1 MKRLHSFIL
10 KSFLG
15 PLAFTFFVCMFVLLM
30 QFLWRYID
38 ELVGKGLDW
47 TVIAE
52 FLFYVSATLVPM
64 ALPLAILLA
73 SIMTFGNMG
82 ENYELIAMKAAGI
95 SLQRIMKPLTILIIL
110 ISLGAF
116 YFSNNIMPIASLKT
130 TTLLRDIKRQNPEL
144 ILKEGIFTNDLP
156 KFSVKVGK
164 INKNTGMMYDL
175 LIYDHR
181 ENLGNT
187 DVTVADSGTM
197 VTSADKLTMNLTLYS
212 GNIYQEVKQR
222 PRNRNKNHPS
232 RRIKFRVFKQN
243 ISLPGTDLKR
253 TDENVYKNSYRM
265 LNLGQLVNQE
275 DSLELNLK
283 KEKDNFT
290 KSLLARHYFQ
300 KEPKNLLRDSIKSVL
315 ITEKI
320 QDADSLFNK
329 LSLSKKLTTI
339 SYALNKG
346 RKARENI
353 SRKDGEFSGQI
364 KWIRKYTNEWHRKFT
379 LPFACFIFFFIGA
392 PLGAIIRK
400 GGLGMPV
407 IISILF
413 FIVYYIIS
421 MTAERFSKEL
431 VLEPVW
437 GMWMSSLIVLPLG
450 IILTYKATTD
460 STVFNIE
467 NYIDFFKKINP
478 LKFFKKKDA

>member
-15 PLAFTFFVCMFVLLM
+15 PLAFTFFICMFVLLM
-30 QFLWRYID
+30 QFLWKYID
-38 ELVGKGLDW
+38 EFVGKGLEW
-47 TVIAE
+47 TIIAE

-95 SLQRIMKPLTILIIL
+95 SLQRIMKPLIILIIF

-116 YFSNNIMPIASLKT
+116 YFSNNIMPVASLKT
-130 TTLLRDIKRQNPEL
+130 STLLYDIKKQNPEL

-164 INKNTGMMYDL
+164 IDKNTGMMHDL

-197 VTSADKLTMNLTLYS
+197 VTSDDKLTMNLTLYS
-212 GNIYQEVKQR
+212 GNIYQEVKQKR
-222 PRNRNKNHPS
+222 RDKNHPS
-232 RRIKFRVFKQN
+232 RRIKFNVFRQN
-243 ISLPGTDLKR
+243 IDLPGNDLKR
-253 TDENVYKNSYRM
+253 TNEDKFKNSYRM
-265 LNLGQLVNQE
+265 LNLSQLNNQE
-275 DSLELNLK
+275 DSLTLILDK
-283 KEKDNFT
+283 SKDNFT
-290 KSLLARHYFQ
+290 RSLLAKHYFQ
-300 KEPKNLLRDSIKSVL
+300 KESKSIRNDSIKSQLVKEQTL
-315 ITEKI
+315 N
-320 QDADSLFNK
+320 ADSLFANF
-329 LSLSKKLTTI
+329 SSTDKLTSI
-339 SYALNKG
+339 SYALDKG

-353 SRKDGEFSGQI
+353 SRKEGEYSAQI
-364 KWIRKYTNEWHRKFT
+364 KWIRKFTNEWHRKFT

-407 IISILF
+407 IVSILF
-413 FIVYYIIS
+413 FIIYYIIS

-431 VLEPVW
+431 VLAPVW
-437 GMWMSSLIVLPLG
+437 GMWLSSLIVLPLG
-450 IILTYKATTD
+450 IVLTYKATTD
-460 STVFNIE
+460 SSVFNIE
-467 NYIDFFKKINP
+467 NYVEFLKKINP
-478 LKFFKKKDA
+478 LKLFKKKNA

>member
-1 MKRLHSFIL
+1 
-10 KSFLG
+10 
-15 PLAFTFFVCMFVLLM
+15 MFVLLM

-38 ELVGKGLDW
+38 ELVGKGLHW
-47 TVIAE
+47 TIIAE

-82 ENYELIAMKAAGI
+82 ENYELLAMKAAGI
-95 SLQRIMKPLTILIIL
+95 SLQRIMKPLIILVIL

-130 TTLLRDIKRQNPEL
+130 ATLLRDIKKQNPEL

-164 INKNTGMMYDL
+164 INKNTGMMHDL

-181 ENLGNT
+181 KNLGNT

-197 VTSADKLTMNLTLYS
+197 VISDDKLTMNLTLYS
-212 GNIYQEVKQR
+212 GNIYQEVKQK
-222 PRNRNKNHPS
+222 PRKRNKNHPS

-243 ISLPGTDLKR
+243 ISLPGNELKR
-253 TDENVYKNSYRM
+253 TDESIYKNSYRM
-265 LNLGQLVNQE
+265 LNLGQLTNQE
-275 DSLELNLK
+275 DSLSLKLN
-283 KEKDNFT
+283 KEKTIFA
-290 KSLLARHYFQ
+290 KSLANKYFS
-300 KEPKNLLRDSIKSVL
+300 KEPKTLLIDSVKSVL
-315 ITEKI
+315 IKAKTKN
-320 QDADSLFNK
+320 ADSLFNT
-329 LSLSKKLTTI
+329 LSLLEKQTTI
-339 SYALNKG
+339 DYALEKG
-346 RKARENI
+346 RKTRERI
-353 SRKDGEFSGQI
+353 SRKNGEYSSQI

-400 GGLGMPV
+400 GGLGIPV
-407 IISILF
+407 IVSVLF
-413 FIVYYIIS
+413 FIAYYIIS

-431 VLEPVW
+431 VIEPVW
-437 GMWMSSLIVLPLG
+437 GMWMSSLVVLPIG

-460 STVFNIE
+460 SAVFNIE

-478 LKFFKKKDA
+478 LNLLKKKDV

>member
-1 MKRLHSFIL
+1 
-10 KSFLG
+10 
-15 PLAFTFFVCMFVLLM
+15 
-30 QFLWRYID
+30 
-38 ELVGKGLDW
+38 
-47 TVIAE
+47 
-52 FLFYVSATLVPM
+52 
-64 ALPLAILLA
+64 
-73 SIMTFGNMG
+73 
-82 ENYELIAMKAAGI
+82 
-95 SLQRIMKPLTILIIL
+95 
-110 ISLGAF
+110 
-116 YFSNNIMPIASLKT
+116 
-130 TTLLRDIKRQNPEL
+130 
-144 ILKEGIFTNDLP
+144 
-156 KFSVKVGK
+156 
-164 INKNTGMMYDL
+164 MYDL

>member
-15 PLAFTFFVCMFVLLM
+15 PLAFTFFICMFVLLM

-47 TVIAE
+47 SIIAE

-64 ALPLAILLA
+64 ALPLSILLA

-82 ENYELIAMKAAGI
+82 ENYELTAMKAAGI
-95 SLQRIMKPLTILIIL
+95 SLQRIMKPLIILIIL

-116 YFSNNIMPIASLKT
+116 YFSNFIMPVASLKT
-130 TTLLRDIKRQNPEL
+130 TTLLIDIKKQNPEL

-175 LIYDHR
+175 LIYNHSA
-181 ENLGNT
+181 NLGNT

-197 VTSADKLTMNLTLYS
+197 VTSEDKLTMNLTLYS
-212 GNIYQEVKQR
+212 GNIYQEVKQK
-222 PRNRNKNHPS
+222 PRKRNKNHPS
-232 RRIKFRVFKQN
+232 RRIKFQVFKQN

-253 TDENVYKNSYRM
+253 SDENTYKNSYRM
-265 LNLGQLVNQE
+265 LNLGQLVHQE
-275 DSLELNLK
+275 DSLKLKLK
-283 KEKDNFT
+283 KDKHIFA
-290 KSLLARHYFQ
+290 KSLSSKYFQ
-300 KEPKNLLRDSIKSVL
+300 KEPRNLLHDSVKSALIRQKVL
-315 ITEKI
+315 N
-320 QDADSLFNK
+320 ADSLFNN
-329 LSLSKKLTTI
+329 LSLLKKQTTI

-346 RKARENI
+346 RKTRERI
-353 SRKDGEFSGQI
+353 SRKNNELSVQS
-364 KWIRKYTNEWHRKFT
+364 KWLRKFTNEWHRKFT

-400 GGLGMPV
+400 GGLGVPV
-407 IISILF
+407 IVSVLF
-413 FIVYYIIS
+413 FIAYYIIS
-421 MTAERFSKEL
+421 MTAERFSKQL

-460 STVFNIE
+460 SSVFNIE
-467 NYIDFFKKINP
+467 NYIAFFKKINP
-478 LKFFKKKDA
+478 FNLFKKKDV